1 MNAAQ
6 AAPGLHISA
15 LAAALGVLAAIEYG
29 KLSELT
35 KADTAAIAGTESPR
49 PPAPR

>member
-15 LAAALGVLAAIEYG
+15 LAAALGVVAAIEYG

-35 KADTAAIAGTESPR
+35 KADPLGMLMVAALAVIL
-49 PPAPR
+49 